1 MLAKDRGEMLL
12 DFRNSLGMSKAE
24 RNGAQ
29 KLRHHLVADDSL
41 LQSVR
46 LADKLLRFVL
56 LGGGAVERVN
66 QDTWFR
72 RRT

>member
-1 MLAKDRGEMLL
+1 
-12 DFRNSLGMSKAE
+12 
-24 RNGAQ
+24 
-29 KLRHHLVADDSL
+29 

>member
-1 MLAKDRGEMLL
+1 MLAKEGEVLL
-12 DFRNSLGMSKAE
+12 DPRNCRGMSKAE
-24 RNGAQ
+24 KNGVQ
-29 KLRHHLVADDSL
+29 KLRHLLVADDSL

-56 LGGGAVERVN
+56 FGGGLVERVN
-66 QDTWFR
+66 QDTWLR